1 MAESETQVVAKDA
14 AETEMMCDGDFSVK
28 CSKCQFPL
36 DVEDVSSRKIGKQGP
51 TCKSCHNVTTMLA
64 KQLDHMPMEWDMM
77 KPEEHVKFFQ
87 QCAEMKDASGTLK
100 YKHVR
105 ATLVQTLL
113 TREVSKFKRGAVGE
127 FHPLQHW
134 INLGHSK
141 EDVEQKAE
149 QMVHPTLGTI
159 TYRVD
164 VFSVSVERMREEVE
178 ETLLSCSRDVKRKH
192 VAAEPKPVPK
202 KRAKGAEAPP
212 PPVPLTEAQV
222 QEKQFLQSMVIDSD
236 SDCEMMASWFAFLV
250 SLGTHPMWPKYMS
263 QTKKFKLSKFIEH
276 ACPTACRPRGK
287 NCK

>member
-1 MAESETQVVAKDA
+1 
-14 AETEMMCDGDFSVK
+14 
-28 CSKCQFPL
+28 
-36 DVEDVSSRKIGKQGP
+36 
-51 TCKSCHNVTTMLA
+51 
-64 KQLDHMPMEWDMM
+64 
-77 KPEEHVKFFQ
+77 
-87 QCAEMKDASGTLK
+87 MKDANGTLK

-113 TREVSKFKRGAVGE
+113 TREISKFKRGAVGE

-134 INLGHSK
+134 INLGHLK

-178 ETLLSCSRDVKRKH
+178 ETLLACSRDVKRKH
-192 VAAEPKPVPK
+192 AAAEPKPVPK

-222 QEKQFLQSMVIDSD
+222 QENQFLQSMVIDSD
-236 SDCEMMASWFAFLV
+236 SDCEMIASWFAFLV
-250 SLGTHPMWPKYMS
+250 SLGTHPMWPKYVS
-263 QTKKFKLSKFIEH
+263 
-276 ACPTACRPRGK
+276 
-287 NCK
+287 N